1 MIQEQLKNALREY
14 RLEFIQQILLQF
26 MECIYQGYFL
36 VKVINY
42 PQFLV
47 EI

>member
-26 MECIYQGYFL
+26 MEYQGYFL